1 MYKENKVI
9 AIIAAAGRGTRL
21 GSQLPKQFLKIGG
34 ETILQKS
41 VRAFQGNSQV
51 DEIIVVTDAEFTEFT
66 QALCHSFSKVSRVVS
81 GGEERQ
87 DSVRAGLDCADS
99 LLNDEDEDAIVLI
112 HDAARPFVSRRV
124 IDAVTEAAA
133 RTGAAIPAVAL
144 KDTVRQTTL
153 PEECSDIRQAFAEN
167 LDLMESLT
175 LRRGSLCSVQTPQGF
190 SAGILRRAYKKAYE
204 DGFLGTDDASIVE
217 RLGISITIIE
227 GDYANYKITTK
238 EDLKTEMRIGSGYDV
253 HRLVEERP
261 LFLCGVEIPHDRGL
275 LGHSDADVALHA
287 LMDALLGAAALGD
300 IGKHFPD
307 TDERYKGISSMRLL
321 EEVRGM
327 LEKEGYFLGNAD
339 ITIIAQ
345 KPKIAS
351 YIPQMRKVIAETLK
365 TEANKINIKGTTTE
379 KLGFVG
385 REEGIAAE
393 AVCVLYRN

>member
-204 DGFLGTDDASIVE
+204 DGFSGTDDASIVE
-217 RLGISITIIE
+217 RLGISMTIIE

>member
-1 MYKENKVI
+1 MYKEKKVI

-21 GSQLPKQFLKIGG
+21 GSRLPKQFLKTDG
-34 ETILQKS
+34 ETILEKS
-41 VRAFQGNSQV
+41 VKAFQENPRT
-51 DEIIVVTDAEFTEFT
+51 DEIIIVTDAEFLELTET
-66 QALCHSFSKVSRVVS
+66 LCRPFSKVAAIVP
-81 GGEERQ
+81 GGRERQ
-87 DSVRAGLDCADS
+87 DSVRAGFECAGGFLS
-99 LLNDEDEDAIVLI
+99 GGDEDAVVLI

-124 IDAVTEAAA
+124 IDAVTEAAVQN
-133 RTGAAIPAVAL
+133 GAAIPAIPM
-144 KDTVRQTTL
+144 KDTVRQVML
-153 PEECSDIRQAFAEN
+153 PKGCGDIREAFSEN
-167 LDLMESLT
+167 PDLTNSVT
-175 LRRGSLCSVQTPQGF
+175 LQRGCLCSVQTPQGF
-190 SAGILRRAYKKAYE
+190 SAEILRRAYKKAYE
-204 DGFLGTDDASIVE
+204 DGFSGTDDASIVE
-217 RLGISITIIE
+217 RLGISITIVE

-253 HRLVEERP
+253 HRLVEGRP
-261 LFLCGVEIPHDRGL
+261 LFLCGTEIPHDRGL

-307 TDERYKGISSMRLL
+307 TDERYKGISSLHLL
-321 EEVRGM
+321 EEVREM
-327 LEKEGYFLGNAD
+327 LEKESFFLGNAD

-351 YIPQMRKVIAETLK
+351 YIPQMRRVVAETLK
-365 TEANKINIKGTTTE
+365 VEENKINIKGTTTE

>member
-87 DSVRAGLDCADS
+87 DSVSAGLDCADS

-204 DGFLGTDDASIVE
+204 DGFVGTDDASIVE

>member
-1 MYKENKVI
+1 MYKGNEVI

-21 GSQLPKQFLKIGG
+21 GSMLPKQFLKTDG
-34 ETILQKS
+34 ETILEKS
-41 VRAFQGNSQV
+41 VKAFQENPQV
-51 DEIIVVTDAEFTEFT
+51 DKIIVVTDAEFTELT
-66 QALCHSFSKVSRVVS
+66 GVLCRSFSKVARVVP
-81 GGEERQ
+81 GGQERQ
-87 DSVRAGLDCADS
+87 DSVRAGLDCAGS
-99 LLNDEDEDAIVLI
+99 LMGDEFEDALVLI

-133 RTGAAIPAVAL
+133 RTGAAIPAVPL
-144 KDTVRQTTL
+144 KDTIRQTTL
-153 PEECSDIRQAFAEN
+153 PEECGDIRQAFSES
-167 LDLMESLT
+167 LDLTESIT
-175 LRRGSLCSVQTPQGF
+175 LQRGSLCSVQTPQGF

-204 DGFLGTDDASIVE
+204 DGFLGTDDASIAE
-217 RLGISITIIE
+217 RLGISITIVE

-253 HRLVEERP
+253 HRLVENRP
-261 LFLCGVEIPHDRGL
+261 LFLCGVEVPHDSGL

-300 IGKHFPD
+300 IGKLFPD
-307 TDERYKGISSMRLL
+307 TDERYKGISSLRLL
-321 EEVRGM
+321 EEVKEM
-327 LEKEGYFLGNAD
+327 LEKEGLFLGNAD

-351 YIPQMRKVIAETLK
+351 YISQMRRVVAETLK
-365 TEANKINIKGTTTE
+365 VEENKINIKGTTTE

>member
-1 MYKENKVI
+1 M
-9 AIIAAAGRGTRL
+9 
-21 GSQLPKQFLKIGG
+21 
-34 ETILQKS
+34 
-41 VRAFQGNSQV
+41 
-51 DEIIVVTDAEFTEFT
+51 
-66 QALCHSFSKVSRVVS
+66 
-81 GGEERQ
+81 
-87 DSVRAGLDCADS
+87 RAGLDCADS

-204 DGFLGTDDASIVE
+204 DGFSGTDDASIVE

>member
-204 DGFLGTDDASIVE
+204 DGFSGTDDASIVE

-307 TDERYKGISSMRLL
+307 TDERYKGISSMRHL

>member
-1 MYKENKVI
+1 MYKEKKVI

-21 GSQLPKQFLKIGG
+21 GSRLPKQFLKTDG
-34 ETILQKS
+34 ETILEKS
-41 VRAFQGNSQV
+41 VKAFQENPRT
-51 DEIIVVTDAEFTEFT
+51 DEIIIVTDAEFLELTET
-66 QALCHSFSKVSRVVS
+66 LCRPFSKVAAIVP
-81 GGEERQ
+81 GGRERQ
-87 DSVRAGLDCADS
+87 DSVRAGLECAGGFLS
-99 LLNDEDEDAIVLI
+99 GGDEDAVVLI

-124 IDAVTEAAA
+124 IDAVTEAAVQN
-133 RTGAAIPAVAL
+133 GAAIPAISM
-144 KDTVRQTTL
+144 KDTVRQVML
-153 PEECSDIRQAFAEN
+153 PKGCGDIREAFSEN
-167 LDLMESLT
+167 PDLTNSVT
-175 LRRGSLCSVQTPQGF
+175 LQRGCLCSVQTPQGF
-190 SAGILRRAYKKAYE
+190 SAEILRRAYKKAYE
-204 DGFLGTDDASIVE
+204 DGFSGTDDASIVE
-217 RLGISITIIE
+217 RLGISITIVE

-253 HRLVEERP
+253 HRLVEGRP
-261 LFLCGVEIPHDRGL
+261 LFLCGTEIPHDRGL

-307 TDERYKGISSMRLL
+307 TDERYKGISSLHLL
-321 EEVRGM
+321 EEVREM
-327 LEKEGYFLGNAD
+327 LEKESFFLGNAD

-351 YIPQMRKVIAETLK
+351 YIPQMRRVVAETLK
-365 TEANKINIKGTTTE
+365 VEENKINIKGTTTE